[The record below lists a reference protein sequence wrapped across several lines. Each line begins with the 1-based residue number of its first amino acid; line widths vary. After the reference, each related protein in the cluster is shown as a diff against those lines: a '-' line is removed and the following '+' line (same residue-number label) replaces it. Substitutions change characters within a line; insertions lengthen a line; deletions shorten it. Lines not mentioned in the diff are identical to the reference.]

1 MGLKALGSNIGRQ
14 GLIPKA
20 GGGGGASTD
29 SDAAAWFAAASPPIS
44 DPTEKAA
51 VNRQGVLH
59 QARPQIQM
67 LMLGLLL
74 AQ

>member
-29 SDAAAWFAAASPPIS
+29 PDAAAWFAVCFRFERYREH
-44 DPTEKAA
+44 TK
-51 VNRQGVLH
+51 
-59 QARPQIQM
+59 
-67 LMLGLLL
+67 
-74 AQ
+74 